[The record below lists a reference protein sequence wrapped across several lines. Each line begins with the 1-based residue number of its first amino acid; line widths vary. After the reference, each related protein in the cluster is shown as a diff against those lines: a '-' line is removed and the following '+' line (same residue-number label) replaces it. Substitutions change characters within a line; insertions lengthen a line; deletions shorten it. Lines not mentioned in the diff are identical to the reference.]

1 MLTLLAVVASVAI
14 LAGAAALT
22 APWTIYV
29 LLLRMLGRAPG
40 CPTLALLSLERRLRK
55 RDRLT
60 QEVLAQ
66 SRCEERDGANGLC
79 LWSTPAGSFWMPDRP
94 ESGGALADMISEQ
107 SFNQY
112 GGPDKG
118 VRCGDTVIDC
128 GANVGVF
135 TRYALEA
142 GASLVLALE
151 PSPATAVC
159 LRRNLS
165 AEIEAG
171 RVLIFDG
178 GAWSSDAVL
187 AMYFGDSPSGDSV
200 LETNGKDRRRGA
212 AVRLAPIDQ
221 IAERFHLE
229 KVDFIKMDIEGAER
243 EALQGAMGVISRFQP
258 RLAISAYHL
267 PDDPVCL
274 RRLIEGAQAPYRCT
288 VESFVLHFRGYL
300 HSRVSPEVYFFE
312 PLGKP
317 QPDSTKAALADTL
330 G

>member
-1 MLTLLAVVASVAI
+1 
-14 LAGAAALT
+14 
-22 APWTIYV
+22 
-29 LLLRMLGRAPG
+29 
-40 CPTLALLSLERRLRK
+40 
-55 RDRLT
+55 
-60 QEVLAQ
+60 
-66 SRCEERDGANGLC
+66 
-79 LWSTPAGSFWMPDRP
+79 
-94 ESGGALADMISEQ
+94 MISEQ

-128 GANVGVF
+128 DANVGVF
-135 TRYALEA
+135 TRHALEA

-151 PSPATAVC
+151 PSPATAAC

-171 RVLIFDG
+171 RVLIFEG
-178 GAWSSDAVL
+178 GAWSSEAVL
-187 AMYFGDSPSGDSV
+187 TMNFGDSPSGDSV
-200 LETNGKDRRRGA
+200 LETNRKDRRCGA
-212 AVRLAPIDQ
+212 AVPVAPIDQ

-274 RRLIEGAQAPYRCT
+274 RRLIEAAQAPYRCT
-288 VESFVLHFRGYL
+288 AENFVLHFRGYR
-300 HSRVSPEVYFFE
+300 HGRVSPEVYLFE

-317 QPDSTKAALADTL
+317 QPDSAEATL
-330 G
+330 S